1 MSEYNICYS
10 LDKNYIEQF
19 CVSLVSILKNACA
32 KDNINIYVLDGGLKK
47 SDKSDIELLKN
58 IKDFNIEYIKMESK
72 DFSSCPM
79 LKDNNKHYKNYH
91 VTLPTYFRFL
101 LPEVLPKTDKILYL
115 DCDVIVRTSLEE
127 LFNTD
132 IKNSPAAMVLDVE
145 TEKESKRL
153 NIKKYF
159 NAGVMLINLDYWRE
173 NAISTELFEFGKK
186 HKDIILW
193 QDQDIINCVLD
204 GKIKELD
211 EKWNFQFF
219 LYDKVKVKSLSD
231 TSILHLSG
239 RFKPWLMP
247 FEHPV
252 YDCYYYYLTYTKYA
266 PKILEYRQNSFGKSL
281 KNNIGGTTTNIL
293 INATDEDL
301 KKLYGEVNK
310 IYGFTNESV
319 EYLKKRLDE
328 EVPQIYTYVN
338 ETLEKKVQEVSI
350 KSYDNIN
357 KSLEEKTQQV
367 CDTVYS
373 DFNNAIEKKTK
384 EICESIYSD
393 FNNAIEKKTKEVCD
407 SLYSNINETI
417 EGGIQKSCASIYENV
432 NKTVKSSIEE
442 TCSSIYDN
450 VNKTIENAIQTTC
463 ASIYDNVNK
472 MINDRITEAM
482 NSIYDNINK
491 AIEEKTQQVFPT
503 VYDYVNEAIEK
514 KNNEINLIYEEISKN
529 YKYTEKIVAELR
541 DELTK

>member
-19 CVSLVSILKNACA
+19 SVSLVSILKNASV

-58 IKDFNIEYIKMESK
+58 IKNFNIEYIKMEVK

-101 LPEVLPKTDKILYL
+101 LPEVLPKVDKILYL

-145 TEKESKRL
+145 TKKESERL

-159 NAGVMLINLDYWRE
+159 NAGVMLINLGYWRK
-173 NAISTELFEFGKK
+173 NAISAELFEFGKK

-211 EKWNFQFF
+211 EKWNYQFF
-219 LYDKVKVKSLSD
+219 LYNNIKAKSL
-231 TSILHLSG
+231 TNASILHLSG

-301 KKLYGEVNK
+301 KKLYSEVNK
-310 IYGFTNESV
+310 IYGFTNESF
-319 EYLKKRLDE
+319 EYLKKLFDE
-328 EVPQIYTYVN
+328 EVSQIYTYVN
-338 ETLEKKVQEVSI
+338 EALEKKVQEVSI
-350 KSYDNIN
+350 
-357 KSLEEKTQQV
+357 E
-367 CDTVYS
+367 
-373 DFNNAIEKKTK
+373 
-384 EICESIYSD
+384 
-393 FNNAIEKKTKEVCD
+393 
-407 SLYSNINETI
+407 
-417 EGGIQKSCASIYENV
+417 
-432 NKTVKSSIEE
+432 
-442 TCSSIYDN
+442 
-450 VNKTIENAIQTTC
+450 
-463 ASIYDNVNK
+463 
-472 MINDRITEAM
+472 
-482 NSIYDNINK
+482 IYDNINE
-491 AIEEKTQQVFPT
+491 AIEEKTQQVFPK
-503 VYDYVNEAIEK
+503 VYDYLNEAIEK

>member
-19 CVSLVSILKNACA
+19 SVSLVSILKNASV

-58 IKDFNIEYIKMESK
+58 IKNFNIEYIKMEVK

-101 LPEVLPKTDKILYL
+101 LPEVLPKVDKILYL

-145 TEKESKRL
+145 TKKESERL

-159 NAGVMLINLDYWRE
+159 NAGVMLINLGYWRK
-173 NAISTELFEFGKK
+173 NAISAELFEFGKK

-211 EKWNFQFF
+211 EKWNYQFF
-219 LYDKVKVKSLSD
+219 LYNNIKAKSL
-231 TSILHLSG
+231 TNASILHLSG

-301 KKLYGEVNK
+301 KKLYSEVNK
-310 IYGFTNESV
+310 IYGFTNESF
-319 EYLKKRLDE
+319 EYLKKLFDE
-328 EVPQIYTYVN
+328 EVSQIYTYVN
-338 ETLEKKVQEVSI
+338 EALEKKVQEVSI
-350 KSYDNIN
+350 
-357 KSLEEKTQQV
+357 E
-367 CDTVYS
+367 
-373 DFNNAIEKKTK
+373 
-384 EICESIYSD
+384 
-393 FNNAIEKKTKEVCD
+393 
-407 SLYSNINETI
+407 
-417 EGGIQKSCASIYENV
+417 
-432 NKTVKSSIEE
+432 
-442 TCSSIYDN
+442 
-450 VNKTIENAIQTTC
+450 
-463 ASIYDNVNK
+463 
-472 MINDRITEAM
+472 
-482 NSIYDNINK
+482 IYDNINE
-491 AIEEKTQQVFPT
+491 AIEEKTQQVFPK
-503 VYDYVNEAIEK
+503 VYDYLNEAIEEKTQQVFPKVYDYLNEAIEK

>member
-19 CVSLVSILKNACA
+19 SVSLVSILKNASL

-58 IKDFNIEYIKMESK
+58 IKDFNIEYIKMQAK

-79 LKDNNKHYKNYH
+79 LKNNNKHYKNYH

-101 LPEVLPKTDKILYL
+101 LPDVLPKADKILYL

-127 LFNTD
+127 LFNTE

-145 TEKESKRL
+145 TKKESERL
-153 NIKKYF
+153 GIKKYF
-159 NAGVMLINLDYWRE
+159 NAGVMLINLSYWRK
-173 NAISTELFEFGKK
+173 NSISTKLFEFGKEN
-186 HKDIILW
+186 KDIILW
-193 QDQDIINCVLD
+193 QDQDIINCVLA

-211 EKWNFQFF
+211 EKWNYQFF
-219 LYDKVKVKSLSD
+219 LYDKVKAKSLSD
-231 TSILHLSG
+231 ASILHLSG

-319 EYLKKRLDE
+319 KYLKKRFDE

-350 KSYDNIN
+350 ESYDNIN

-373 DFNNAIEKKTK
+373 DFNNAIEHKTK

-393 FNNAIEKKTKEVCD
+393 FNKEIELKTKEVCD
-407 SLYSNINETI
+407 SIYSNINDTI
-417 EGGIQKSCASIYENV
+417 EGGIKKSCSSIYENV
-432 NKTVKSSIEE
+432 NKTVEKRIKE

-450 VNKTIENAIQTTC
+450 VNKTVENGIQEGC
-463 ASIYDNVNK
+463 SSVYENVN
-472 MINDRITEAM
+472 NT
-482 NSIYDNINK
+482 
-491 AIEEKTQQVFPT
+491 
-503 VYDYVNEAIEK
+503 IEK
-514 KNNEINLIYEEISKN
+514 RIKTTNLKPSKHD
-529 YKYTEKIVAELR
+529 I
-541 DELTK
+541 